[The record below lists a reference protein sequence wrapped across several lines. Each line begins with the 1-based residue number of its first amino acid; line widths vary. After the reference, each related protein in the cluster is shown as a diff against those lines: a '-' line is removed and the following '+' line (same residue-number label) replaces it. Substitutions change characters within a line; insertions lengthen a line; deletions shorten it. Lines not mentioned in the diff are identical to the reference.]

1 MFVPGLLPVC
11 FPAIPDQKMLEEA
24 VQEAD
29 LRVLLM
35 VLFHVTGDRSWL
47 KYRPT
52 RDVKLIADEDAGL
65 PMAEQ
70 KAIRTAAVELLSQ
83 DVTAAIVDPGDELML
98 EMMNVCLGEKVP
110 PEYARL
116 MREEMGFISRGVAW
130 ARTESERRTRHKV
143 VIVGAG
149 VSGLALGARLHEL
162 GIEYT
167 ILERNDDVGGVWL
180 ENHYPGAGVDTPNH
194 AYSYSFASPH
204 RWPHYFS
211 SRDEIHA
218 YLRKCAEEFG
228 VRSHIRFNAA
238 VTEARW
244 DEAKQRWMITIS
256 TPQGREVHEASVFVS
271 AIGQFGEPQ
280 EPDIEG
286 ASHFEGEIFHSARW
300 PSGLD
305 VEGKRVAVVGTG
317 ASAMQI
323 VPSIADKVAS
333 LAVYQRTAQWARPVA
348 RYHDEIGEPVQW
360 LMQNVPFYAGW
371 FRFTMWWRYGDGL
384 LSQLHRDPSWPH
396 PERSINRRNDR
407 HRQEMAAHIQHC
419 LKGRPDLI
427 SKALPTYPPFAKRI
441 LLDNG
446 WYESIAKPNVELVV
460 DRIHR
465 ITPEGLVTSNGTLR
479 PADVIVYASG
489 FRLSPL
495 AARLNIAGR
504 GGRRLIDAWGGD
516 NPTAY
521 LGISVPGYPNFFMM
535 AGPNTGLAHGGSAV
549 FQAESQA
556 RYISGM
562 IVEMSEADVSSC
574 EVRQEVHDEFVRRV
588 DAEHEK
594 LIWSH
599 PGVANYYKNGA
610 GRIFSAMPFRLV
622 DYWRMTHEP
631 DLAPYR
637 VVKAE
642 QSAA

>member
-1 MFVPGLLPVC
+1 
-11 FPAIPDQKMLEEA
+11 MLEGA
-24 VQEAD
+24 VQAAD

-35 VLFHVTGDRSWL
+35 VLFHLTGDRSWL
-47 KYRPT
+47 KHRPV

-65 PMAEQ
+65 SAREQ
-70 KAIRTAAVELLSQ
+70 EAIRSAAIELLSQ
-83 DVTAAIVDPGDELML
+83 NRTPAIVDPGDDLMV
-98 EMMNVCLGEKVP
+98 EMMSVCIGEKVP
-110 PEYARL
+110 AEYARL
-116 MREEMGFISRGVAW
+116 MREEMGFVSRGVVW
-130 ARTESERRTRHKV
+130 RRQEHERPAQHNV

-149 VSGLALGARLHEL
+149 VSGLALAARLHQL
-162 GIEYT
+162 DIKFI
-167 ILERNDDVGGVWL
+167 ILERNEDVGGVWL

-204 RWPHYFS
+204 PWPHYFS

-218 YLRKCAEEFG
+218 YLRKCAAEFG
-228 VRSHIRFNAA
+228 VKDNIRFNAS
-238 VTEARW
+238 VTEATW
-244 DEAKQRWMITIS
+244 DECRQTWVVGVA
-256 TPQGREVHEASVFVS
+256 TPQGRETHEASVLVS

-280 EPDIEG
+280 EPVIEG
-286 ASHFEGEIFHSARW
+286 AGSFKGEIFHSARW
-300 PSGLD
+300 PEELD
-305 VEGKRVAVVGTG
+305 VAGKRVAVIGTG

-333 LAVYQRTAQWARPVA
+333 LAIYQRTAQWARPVA
-348 RYHDEIGEPVQW
+348 RYHDEIREPVQW

-384 LSQLHRDPSWPH
+384 LAQLHRDPAWPH

-407 HRQEMAAHIQHC
+407 HRQEMAAHIQNC
-419 LKGRPDLI
+419 LKGRPDLAA
-427 SKALPTYPPFAKRI
+427 KALPSYPPFAKRI

-446 WYESIAKPNVELVV
+446 WYSAIAKSNVELVV
-460 DRIHR
+460 ERIAN
-465 ITPEGLVTSNGTLR
+465 ITPEGVVTADGILR
-479 PADVIVYASG
+479 PADIIVYASG

-495 AARLNIAGR
+495 AARLNITGR
-504 GGRRLIDAWGGD
+504 DRRRLIDAWAGD

-521 LGISVPGYPNFFMM
+521 LGVSVPGFPNFFMM

-562 IVEMSEADVSSC
+562 IVEMSEAGVTSCDVK
-574 EVRQEVHDEFVRRV
+574 QEVHDEFVCRV

-599 PGVANYYKNGA
+599 PDVANYYKNA
-610 GRIFSAMPFRLV
+610 EGRIFSAMPFRLV
-622 DYWRMTHEP
+622 DYWQMTHEP
-631 DLAPYR
+631 DLSVYE
-637 VVKAE
+637 VVRNE
-642 QSAA
+642 L